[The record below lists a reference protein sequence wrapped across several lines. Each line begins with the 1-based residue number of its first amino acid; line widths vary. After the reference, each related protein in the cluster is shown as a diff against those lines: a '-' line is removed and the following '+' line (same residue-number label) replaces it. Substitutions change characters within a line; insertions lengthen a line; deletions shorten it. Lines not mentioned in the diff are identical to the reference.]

1 MQDSFLLE
9 VMPCGSEGE
18 SVAADPK
25 SYPSTDP
32 TSFQTPRSAPGHC
45 SHPGKGWN
53 LQWGNPFP
61 GWESNPGRG
70 NESAKSCPLD
80 YQG

>member
-1 MQDSFLLE
+1 MAVRESQLLLTPKVTQALTPHHSKPQDLLQ
-9 VMPCGSEGE
+9 GT
-18 SVAADPK
+18 A
-25 SYPSTDP
+25 
-32 TSFQTPRSAPGHC
+32 
-45 SHPGKGWN
+45 GKGCN

-61 GWESNPGRG
+61 GWDSNPGRG